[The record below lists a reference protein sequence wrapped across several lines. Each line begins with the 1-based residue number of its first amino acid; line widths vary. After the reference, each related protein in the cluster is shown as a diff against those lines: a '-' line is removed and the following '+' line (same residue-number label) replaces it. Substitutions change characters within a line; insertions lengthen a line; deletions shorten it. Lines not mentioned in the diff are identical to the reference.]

1 MSKIRPTLAIILA
14 VFVFCLS
21 ACGESKETK
30 DTGSSSAPLQD
41 ASSTVEASLPGDSSK
56 SEESANETS
65 RHDTAG
71 VEDNGTRSDDSLSG
85 QGSTDSAPSPEK
97 ADSGD
102 DSRND
107 KNSDH
112 TEPEN
117 TRPTAQVSSAPQE
130 NDNAEVD
137 FNDH

>member
-1 MSKIRPTLAIILA
+1 MSKIRPALAIILA

-30 DTGSSSAPLQD
+30 DTDQIALQSDTGSSSAPLQD

-71 VEDNGTRSDDSLSG
+71 VEDNGTRSDEESWGRDIF
-85 QGSTDSAPSPEK
+85 
-97 ADSGD
+97 
-102 DSRND
+102 
-107 KNSDH
+107 
-112 TEPEN
+112 
-117 TRPTAQVSSAPQE
+117 RP
-130 NDNAEVD
+130 
-137 FNDH
+137 